1 MLLTKSIMKKFI
13 YTILLALLL
22 APNFI
27 QAQEAAGA
35 VGSMSSYP
43 VVYKYDEQ
51 VTWYFDLNATTFA
64 ETEDLY
70 IWIWSPSEPDANNW
84 ENSSDFAKLKYEGNK
99 IWSFTLTPT
108 LYFSKTPE
116 EIAASAG
123 FWFRLKNK
131 NGSKQSDVANMPYT
145 DFSSFYTSGEL
156 FRPYPTKPLIDKPL
170 SIVFNSNL
178 IPAFAGTPS
187 VHMHAG
193 LNNWAIQQMYEA
205 AKPEIAAKT
214 KLKDLGNGFYKM
226 DLIPKEYFNA
236 PDDFIME
243 NMNFLMV
250 AENWTA
256 NSGDQIIYAGE
267 FIPPPPPSFSFFPT
281 VISQKDFLGMSRK
294 NNEAGVN
301 KLLYTITAGS
311 KIISGEF
318 SGGTAEIKGFVNL
331 VSELN
336 GVQGLTEIHVLVKDN
351 KDKTISDTNI
361 PLKTLDK

>member
-1 MLLTKSIMKKFI
+1 MKKFI
-13 YTILLALLL
+13 YTILLALLM

-35 VGSMSSYP
+35 VGPISSFP
-43 VVYKYDEQ
+43 VVYKYDEK
-51 VTWYFDLNATTFA
+51 VTWYFDMSASTFA

-70 IWIWSPSEPDANNW
+70 IWIWSPSEPDAGNW

-108 LYFSKTPE
+108 TYFSKTPD

-131 NGSKQSDVANMPYT
+131 NGSKQSDVGNVPYT

-156 FRPYPTKPLIDKPL
+156 FRSYPTKPLIDKPV
-170 SIVFNSNL
+170 SIIFNANL
-178 IPAFAGTPS
+178 NPAFAGTPS
-187 VHMHAG
+187 VHMHGG
-193 LNNWAIQQMYEA
+193 LNDWAIQQMYEA
-205 AKPEIAAKT
+205 AKPEIAEKT

-226 DLIPKEYFNA
+226 DFVPKQYFNA
-236 PDDFIME
+236 PDDFVME
-243 NMNFLMV
+243 KINFLMV

-256 NSGDQIIYAGE
+256 NSGDQVIYAGE
-267 FIPPPPPSFSFFPT
+267 FVPPPPPSFAFFPSQ
-281 VISQKDFLGMSRK
+281 ISQKDFLGMSRK

-301 KLLYTITAGS
+301 KLIYTITAGP
-311 KIISGEF
+311 KTISGEF
-318 SGGTAEIKGFVNL
+318 TGGTAEIKGFVNL

-336 GVQGLTEIHVLVKDN
+336 GVSGLSEIHVLVKNN
-351 KDKTISDTNI
+351 KDKTISDTTI